1 MSRFTVR
8 VKLRG
13 KTPRIEVIT
22 LGGETPKSGSQ
33 IEFIRGG
40 RLVRARVTRLAPAK
54 AQGSGLETSEVI
66 EAEEI

>member
-13 KTPRIEVIT
+13 KTPRFEVIT
-22 LGGETPKSGSQ
+22 LGGEMPKYGGQ

-40 RLVRARVTRLAPAK
+40 RLVRARVTRPAPTKPQGMDLA
-54 AQGSGLETSEVI
+54 SSEVI